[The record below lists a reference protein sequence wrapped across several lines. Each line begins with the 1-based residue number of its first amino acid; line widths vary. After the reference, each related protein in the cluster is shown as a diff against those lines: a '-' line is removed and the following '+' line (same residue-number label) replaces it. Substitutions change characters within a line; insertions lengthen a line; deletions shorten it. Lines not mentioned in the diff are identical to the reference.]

1 MGVFASLPA
10 AGFFSEEKLWLLL
23 ISQESWHRRH
33 AWFVSDDACLF
44 RKKHQRVRCKEYFPI
59 FFIVGSSG
67 VCFDAW
73 HRKVL
78 WGCYR
83 PCNFLAPSH
92 YLLLVIAVKSRIQ
105 EFGPA
110 GLFSNEQNSTEF
122 RVQTTYLIIGG
133 LHFSYFFYWRRKL
146 FPASYFISISH
157 PHFLDVCTR
166 CIKKYERACQD
177 QYVT

>member
-1 MGVFASLPA
+1 MPGTERFYEVVTGPVT
-10 AGFFSEEKLWLLL
+10 
-23 ISQESWHRRH
+23 SWR
-33 AWFVSDDACLF
+33 
-44 RKKHQRVRCKEYFPI
+44 
-59 FFIVGSSG
+59 
-67 VCFDAW
+67 
-73 HRKVL
+73 
-78 WGCYR
+78 
-83 PCNFLAPSH
+83 
-92 YLLLVIAVKSRIQ
+92 LLVIYCWLLQSKSRIQ

-110 GLFSNEQNSTEF
+110 GLFSNEQNSTEL

-146 FPASYFISISH
+146 FPASYFISISL